1 MEQSRGVETGGGGGS
16 RLSEM
21 PPPLSTRVCGEFS
34 GQGESFEEEERGGGG
49 GLERECGRAWLW
61 DLLGG
66 QIIKLKGTAPEK
78 PCYWAWAHG
87 HLFFS
92 PYYYY

>member
-1 MEQSRGVETGGGGGS
+1 
-16 RLSEM
+16 M
-21 PPPLSTRVCGEFS
+21 PPPLSTRVCGEFP
-34 GQGESFEEEERGGGG
+34 GQGERVLRRRKREEEEEEREWASLAAGF
-49 GLERECGRAWLW
+49 AWE
-61 DLLGG
+61 G

-92 PYYYY
+92 LY

>member
-1 MEQSRGVETGGGGGS
+1 VENFQV
-16 RLSEM
+16 RE
-21 PPPLSTRVCGEFS
+21 RVLRRKR
-34 GQGESFEEEERGGGG
+34 EEEE
-49 GLERECGRAWLW
+49 EEEEDWRESVGEPGCGLW
-61 DLLGG
+61 DLLGR
-66 QIIKLKGTAPEK
+66 QIIKLMKGTAPEK